1 MIVVHSKKH
10 NYLSTCSNAMKPT
23 FTLPTSIYIYIW
35 IQSYNNANT
44 NINMQTNKNHKIRAK
59 RDLYLKGD
67 QEEVSWGFLNPKIY
81 DPR

>member
-1 MIVVHSKKH
+1 MLKCDETNFYTSYKH
-10 NYLSTCSNAMKPT
+10 
-23 FTLPTSIYIYIW
+23 IYIW
-35 IQSYNNANT
+35 IQSYNNANI